1 MSYKTSGN
9 SGAFAWFYQR
19 ITGIFLFV
27 ILLLHFT
34 IMHFAGTG
42 DVTFD
47 VIKDRL
53 ADPYWKMLDLSFVV
67 FALYHGLN
75 GIWMAIQDYIHSEGW
90 RTVIYTLLVL
100 LGLFLFFLAAVTLIP
115 FGLGKI

>member
-1 MSYKTSGN
+1 MSFKSSGN

-34 IMHFAGTG
+34 IMHFTGTG
-42 DVTFD
+42 EITYENIVG
-47 VIKDRL
+47 RL
-53 ADPYWKMLDLSFVV
+53 SDPYWKMLDLSFVV

-75 GIWMAIQDYIHSEGW
+75 GIWMAIQDYVRSEGW
-90 RTVIYTLLVL
+90 RAVIYTILVL
-100 LGLFLFFLAAVTLIP
+100 VGVFLFFLAAVTLIP
-115 FGLGKI
+115 FGLK